1 MKRHA
6 SSRTMRRPWL
16 RFGIG
21 LFPILLSACAAREVR
36 VVCQVNP
43 PPPPLMEPPPGAD
56 VPVEVGRD
64 IAVELYRLA
73 DEADALSARLRALQ
87 DYSRAVS
94 APPP

>member
-36 VVCQVNP
+36 VVCQMALP
-43 PPPPLMEPPPGAD
+43 PAPLM
-56 VPVEVGRD
+56 
-64 IAVELYRLA
+64 
-73 DEADALSARLRALQ
+73 
-87 DYSRAVS
+87 
-94 APPP
+94 APPPAESFRSKLQAILDSAYSTSSIKPTAKH